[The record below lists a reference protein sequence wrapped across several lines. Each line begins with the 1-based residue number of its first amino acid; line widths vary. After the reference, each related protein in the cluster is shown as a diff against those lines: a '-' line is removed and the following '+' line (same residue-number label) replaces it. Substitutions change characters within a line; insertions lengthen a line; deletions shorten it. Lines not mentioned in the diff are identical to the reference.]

1 MLVFFLSN
9 NSPIT
14 CNIITIYAVTA
25 LKLNSLDSTYLRKKI
40 DSLYIILV
48 HVYVELGIGRQ
59 RNKTRAGN

>member
-25 LKLNSLDSTYLRKKI
+25 LKLNSLDSTYLKKKI
-40 DSLYIILV
+40 DSLYIIL
-48 HVYVELGIGRQ
+48 VYVELGIGRQ